1 MQNQAWP
8 VPICTPRA
16 ENKLDTPRA
25 EAFRDPCKPNEQHG
39 PCWAARPVCGRMK
52 MARLTDT
59 PRVEDPC
66 RPFSLL
72 HGPWRWPVCGRM
84 KMARLTDTPRVEDP
98 CCFLPSASCC
108 SAHSGSSVL
117 SQELNDVS
125 PRIIHYL
132 NCSKPFIQSL
142 IWALTTLIS
151 SHCSN
156 SHSHYTEP

>member
-1 MQNQAWP
+1 MQIQGRP
-8 VPICTPRA
+8 VSICTPRVA
-16 ENKLDTPRA
+16 KITNTPRA
-25 EAFRDPCKPNEQHG
+25 KPLWDPCNLNEQHG

-52 MARLTDT
+52 MTRLTDT

-84 KMARLTDTPRVEDP
+84 KMTRLTDTPRVEDP

-108 SAHSGSSVL
+108 FAHSGSSVL
-117 SQELNDVS
+117 SQELNDAS
-125 PRIIHYL
+125 LRIIHCL
-132 NCSKPFIQSL
+132 NCSKPLIQSL

-151 SHCSN
+151 SHSSI